1 MEQNSLF
8 RTISQKNIASAFKK
22 AFCRKNSWT
31 WGTRL
36 FSLFQSQNS
45 YEKNFDKKISPT
57 TFLQKKATSISKG
70 GVARFLAEDFYEIQ
84 KWENLSYYIEI
95 TKCKLCW

>member
-57 TFLQKKATSISKG
+57 TFL
-70 GVARFLAEDFYEIQ
+70 AEDFYEIQ